1 MEEWTFSM
9 SHALVNKIKPIP
21 GLSGIDKTILK
32 ELADLSANGET
43 VFIHMDRLVLYT
55 GFSYSTI
62 QRSLRRFE
70 RRGVLVPLE
79 RKGGRGSIPQWRIDL
94 SPLYVPAV
102 TEPLPAIPPT
112 NGHVVPPEKPL
123 TVHDPLPPE
132 TPERK
137 AEIKAMLAAK
147 KAELLA
153 KKQEEKRERPGRTA
167 RKESNRVK
175 S

>member
-1 MEEWTFSM
+1 M

-21 GLSGIDKTILK
+21 GLSGIDKNILK

-43 VFIHMDRLVLYT
+43 VFIHMDRLILYT

-62 QRSLRRFE
+62 QRALRRLE

-94 SPLYVPAV
+94 SPLYVPV

-112 NGHVVPPEKPL
+112 NGHVAPPKKKEL
-123 TVHDPLPPE
+123 TVYDPLPEE

-175 S
+175 P